1 MFNEIMKNIASYSNT
16 SYLLCGDWNVV
27 QDTSIDTYNIIHNRN
42 QNSREKIEEMLET
55 FELLDPW
62 RTCFPNGRKY
72 TWRQSSP
79 IKQSRLDYFLVS
91 EDLFSLM
98 KNTKIIPG
106 YKTDHSAITFTFS
119 ASLARRGKGYWKFN
133 SQLLRDFVYVEK
145 VKTCIKETVSE
156 YYLSGDINDLLNVEL
171 TCNDQVFFEILKMK
185 IRSISISHS
194 ITKTREEKDLTLKL
208 EKDILNLE
216 DIMNSAPS
224 ELIQSSLNNKK
235 IEFQVFLFFCEFN
248 IMIKKG
254 LVITI

>member
-1 MFNEIMKNIASYSNT
+1 
-16 SYLLCGDWNVV
+16 
-27 QDTSIDTYNIIHNRN
+27 
-42 QNSREKIEEMLET
+42 
-55 FELLDPW
+55 
-62 RTCFPNGRKY
+62 
-72 TWRQSSP
+72 
-79 IKQSRLDYFLVS
+79 
-91 EDLFSLM
+91 M

-133 SQLLRDFVYVEK
+133 SQLLRDSVYVEK

-235 IEFQVFLFFCEFN
+235 NRV
-248 IMIKKG
+248 
-254 LVITI
+254 

>member
-1 MFNEIMKNIASYSNT
+1 MLFKI
-16 SYLLCGDWNVV
+16 LVL
-27 QDTSIDTYNIIHNRN
+27 IHNRN

-62 RTCFPNGRKY
+62 RTCFSNGRNY

-133 SQLLRDFVYVEK
+133 SQLLREFVYVEK
-145 VKTCIKETVSE
+145 VKTCIKENVSE

-224 ELIQSSLNNKK
+224 ELIQSSLNNKN
-235 IEFQVFLFFCEFN
+235 IEFERKREEKVEGILLLSKANWHEN
-248 IMIKKG
+248 GEKGRGYTSSIKGK
-254 LVITI
+254 LA